1 MSAFFR
7 AASGCIG
14 PLLFGCSRSR
24 GLRRADAVRICRARR
39 LLRFRPRASGIPRDF
54 DRERLPQRPHGVS
67 LRRVFPRRRPGSRA
81 AILCMASASG
91 ALSPVS
97 GRPADF
103 GLLGR
108 GGRTP
113 HFPAASPPEYGT
125 FRDKQKMAANKKI
138 NNFSSKAPLFQLSP
152 RREARPCDVSR
163 ETLPHLCFT

>member
-67 LRRVFPRRRPGSRA
+67 LRRAFPRRRPGSRVA
-81 AILCMASASG
+81 SLCMASASG

-97 GRPADF
+97 ERARRLRSSGPWRQHAPFSDRIAPQ
-103 GLLGR
+103 G
-108 GGRTP
+108 
-113 HFPAASPPEYGT
+113 GT
-125 FRDKQKMAANKKI
+125 FRGKQKMAANKKI
-138 NNFSSKAPLFQLSP
+138 NNFSSKAPLFQLP
-152 RREARPCDVSR
+152 TPQGGPP
-163 ETLPHLCFT
+163 L